1 LGLSLQLVL
10 SSDPRLLCVVRGAVD
25 RLASVAGFGEEDC
38 HAIVLAVDEALTNII
53 RHAYE
58 DRHDESI
65 ELSCRVLENG
75 VEFVMRDHGRP
86 VDKAKVCARPLEL
99 VKPGGLG
106 THIIRQV
113 MDQVSYE
120 PLTDSN
126 QLRLV
131 KYLAK
136 A

>member
-1 LGLSLQLVL
+1 ML
-10 SSDPRLLCVVRGAVD
+10 SSDPRLLCVVRSAVH
-25 RLASVAGFGEEDC
+25 RLAAESGFGEEDC
-38 HAIVLAVDEALTNII
+38 SAITLAVDESLTNII

-58 DRHDESI
+58 NRHDESI
-65 ELSCRVLENG
+65 ELTCRVLDGG
-75 VEFVMRDHGRP
+75 VEFIVRDHGRP
-86 VDKAKVCARPLEL
+86 VDLAKVCAQSLGR

-113 MDQVSYE
+113 MDQVDYE
-120 PLTDSN
+120 PLAGAN

-136 A
+136 GGH